1 MNDFSSRCLTCLTPD
16 DLSSTILGMTN
27 HPTADRVASEVRAEL
42 ARQRKTAGELAAV
55 LGMTPHTA
63 GRRLNGEVPFDVVE
77 LVAIGLWLDIEPGR
91 FLPQRAA
98 A

>member
-1 MNDFSSRCLTCLTPD
+1 
-16 DLSSTILGMTN
+16 MTN

-42 ARQRKTAGELAAV
+42 ARQRRTAGDLATV

-77 LVAIGLWLDIEPGR
+77 LVQIGLWLGIDPRR
-91 FLPQRAA
+91 FLPEQPVGAA
-98 A
+98 

>member
-1 MNDFSSRCLTCLTPD
+1 M
-16 DLSSTILGMTN
+16 LGMTN

-42 ARQRKTAGELAAV
+42 ARRRKTAGELAAV

-77 LVAIGLWLDIEPGR
+77 LVAIGLWLEIDPCR
-91 FLPQRAA
+91 FIPQQTAGAA
-98 A
+98 